1 MSSLAVSVLLSLVSA
16 VAYASAAVVQERVAV
31 GGPGGQYAPVRSGA
45 WWTAMG
51 LNGAGG
57 LLHVAALAYGPLSLV
72 QPLGALTIVFALPLA
87 ALSVRGGAR
96 PGRGRGVAGPAIWA
110 GAVMST
116 AGLAGLLALTERT
129 VAEAPDSGERGVL
142 SGVSAAA
149 IGALF
154 LMAHRARRRPRA
166 RAVALAAGAGVAFG
180 VASVFTKIVTGELGT
195 RPWGGAL
202 PGLLMVAGPA
212 VAGLLMSQASYRGAG
227 LTAPLATVT
236 VVNPVVAAAVGVTLF
251 GERFRHGAAGTA
263 AALLC
268 AAVAAGGLLLLITRR
283 RPATG
288 TAPASPAGTATGPG
302 IGAAP
307 AIRAGI
313 RAGTGVG
320 PEPGGQP
327 VAGPAPDLVL
337 GHGAQLAAGPGTRPV
352 RLHATAGVASDADAA
367 RTEVP
372 ERIDV
377 GPVPRPRTHLEVE
390 VRSGAVAGGP

>member
-1 MSSLAVSVLLSLVSA
+1 MSSLAASVLLSLVSA
-16 VAYASAAVVQERVAV
+16 VAYASAAVVQERVATGGT
-31 GGPGGQYAPVRSGA
+31 GGPYAPVRSGG
-45 WWTAMG
+45 WWAAVG

-72 QPLGALTIVFALPLA
+72 QPLGALTVVFALPLA

-96 PGRGRGVAGPAIWA
+96 PGGGRGVAGPAIWA
-110 GAVMST
+110 GAVMSA
-116 AGLAGLLALTERT
+116 AGLAGLPALAESTGAR
-129 VAEAPDSGERGVL
+129 APDSSGRILL
-142 SGVSAAA
+142 SALSAIA
-149 IGALF
+149 IVALF
-154 LMAHRARRRPRA
+154 VAAHLVRRPGT

-180 VASVFTKIVTGELGT
+180 VASVFTKIVTEELGT
-195 RPWGGAL
+195 RSWGGAL

-236 VVNPVVAAAVGVTLF
+236 IVNPVVAAAVGVALF

-268 AAVAAGGLLLLITRR
+268 AAVAAGGLLLLVTRG

-288 TAPASPAGTATGPG
+288 TGPAQAIRA
-302 IGAAP
+302 GAAP
-307 AIRAGI
+307 AVTAGAGAGI
-313 RAGTGVG
+313 EAG

-327 VAGPAPDLVL
+327 VAGTAPDLLV
-337 GHGAQLAAGPGTRPV
+337 GHRAELAAGPGTGPFPR
-352 RLHATAGVASDADAA
+352 HATAGAASDADAA
-367 RTEVP
+367 RPEVP

>member
-16 VAYASAAVVQERVAV
+16 VAYATAAVVQERVAMGEP
-31 GGPGGQYAPVRSGA
+31 GGPYAPVRSGG

-87 ALSVRGGAR
+87 ALSVRGGVR
-96 PGRGRGVAGPAIWA
+96 PGGGRGVAGPAIWA
-110 GAVMST
+110 GAVMSA
-116 AGLAGLLALTERT
+116 AGLAGLLALTGST
-129 VAEAPDSGERGVL
+129 GAEAPDSGERGVL
-142 SGVSAAA
+142 SGLSAAA

-154 LMAHRARRRPRA
+154 LVARRVRRPGT

-180 VASVFTKIVTGELGT
+180 VASVFTKIVTEELGT
-195 RPWGGAL
+195 RSWGGAL

-236 VVNPVVAAAVGVTLF
+236 VVNPVVAAAVGVALF

-283 RPATG
+283 RPASG
-288 TAPASPAGTATGPG
+288 TAPAPRPGT
-302 IGAAP
+302 GAAP
-307 AIRAGI
+307 AIRARI
-313 RAGTGVG
+313 RAATGAG
-320 PEPGGQP
+320 PEPGGHP
-327 VAGPAPDLVL
+327 VAGTAPDLVL
-337 GHGAQLAAGPGTRPV
+337 GHRAELVAGPGTGPAPR
-352 RLHATAGVASDADAA
+352 HATAGAASDADAA